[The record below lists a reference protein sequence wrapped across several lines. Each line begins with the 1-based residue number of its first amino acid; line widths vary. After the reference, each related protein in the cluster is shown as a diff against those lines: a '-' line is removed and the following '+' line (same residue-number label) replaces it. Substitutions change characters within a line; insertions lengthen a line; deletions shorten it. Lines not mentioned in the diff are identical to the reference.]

1 MLLSPFWVLRL
12 FQMEQLRQSASKQQ
26 PMGFFFFCFCWT
38 TLWIRQKS
46 MDVTHLDFWFCKAC
60 SYHLPWQC
68 GTPFKWDSYWD
79 HNSFPEWFQFSKDTE
94 RLLKT
99 SVQGQVIWPQWCT
112 FSVVVL
118 IIYALPGR
126 VDLLHKLLPVLSLQW
141 APVWLSGCLTVTLWY
156 SLSTVDL
163 ADGLLRLLLL
173 RIYLCIHLFATPT
186 AWPW

>member
-1 MLLSPFWVLRL
+1 
-12 FQMEQLRQSASKQQ
+12 
-26 PMGFFFFCFCWT
+26 
-38 TLWIRQKS
+38 
-46 MDVTHLDFWFCKAC
+46 MDVIHLEIWFCKA
-60 SYHLPWQC
+60 SGYHLPWQC
-68 GTPFKWDSYWD
+68 GTPFRWDTDWAKIMTVFLNGS
-79 HNSFPEWFQFSKDTE
+79 SLVKTQ

-118 IIYALPGR
+118 IIYTWAGR

-141 APVWLSGCLTVTLWY
+141 AQVWLSGCLTMSLWY
-156 SLSTVDL
+156 PLSTVDL

-186 AWPW
+186 AWPWYFFCMVSCECVGGVKLALLWALCLWLHPWIAVQQRLDYFFYSC